1 MIDGDKPYEPNLVS
15 TPKYYYYTIGFK
27 CLHRREEEINK
38 VNKEIINNLNNFY
51 HSINDN
57 IFKQNIILND
67 FTKNELIEKIFE
79 KINFDLK
86 ILYKILLLKIVKIL

>member
-1 MIDGDKPYEPNLVS
+1 MSAL
-15 TPKYYYYTIGFK
+15 KYYYYTYGFK
-27 CLHRREEEINK
+27 LFHRKEEEINNL
-38 VNKEIINNLNNFY
+38 NKEIINNLNNFY

-86 ILYKILLLKIVKIL
+86 IL